1 MEKLLRNDA
10 EVALDEAVEGCKA
23 AADHYRSAAEVA
35 PPDLMALFEEL
46 GRERLEWWKRLEEE
60 VRRMGNLP
68 SAPDAD
74 REAVEQL
81 VTRVKAA
88 LSRDEHLAL
97 AERAAKVEDDLS
109 ARVRAAL
116 REDLPPS
123 ARELLGE
130 IDAGTAAARQ
140 RLGAGD

>member
-35 PPDLMALFEEL
+35 PSDLTDLFEEL
-46 GRERLEWWKRLEEE
+46 GRQRLEWWRRLEDE

-97 AERAAKVEDDLS
+97 IERAAKVEEDIAAKAAS
-109 ARVRAAL
+109 AL

-130 IDAGTAAARQ
+130 IKAGSNAARQ
-140 RLGAGD
+140 RFADL

>member
-1 MEKLLRNDA
+1 MEKLLRSDA
-10 EVALDEAVEGCKA
+10 EVALDEAVECCKA

-35 PPDLMALFEEL
+35 PPDLMELFEEL
-46 GRERLEWWKRLEEE
+46 GRQRLEWWRRLEDE

-97 AERAAKVEDDLS
+97 TERAMKVEEEIS
-109 ARVRAAL
+109 VRAGAAF

-130 IDAGTAAARQ
+130 IEAGSAAARR
-140 RLGAGD
+140 RLAAL